1 MIGGHGMGGGRMVG
15 RGFMRGQPEDD
26 APPRPIRRATLVRVA
41 GLFGPYRARLALVTA
56 LVLASAGLG
65 VVAPLL
71 IRRVIDV
78 VLPARDMDHLTFLV
92 LLMVGA
98 TAVAGGLNLLQAYI
112 NTNIGLH
119 VMQDVRENVYRHL
132 QRQTLRFF
140 TRTRTGDIQSRLTN
154 DITGTQSVL
163 TDTASMIVS
172 NLAVVISSVAAML
185 VISWQLSLVG
195 LGMMPLFLYFMIRVG
210 NRRRRLT
217 RDAQRSVAELTAR
230 TGETLSVSGVIVAKT
245 FARERE
251 HLEQFEE
258 NSRRLTRISIR
269 QQMTGRGFFVIV
281 QTFFGLA
288 PAAIWWLGGWLLADG
303 NTAVTVGSLVA
314 FTTLQTRLLF
324 PLAGLMT
331 RSVEVTS
338 SLALFDRIFEY
349 LDEVPEIEDPPNPV
363 RIHRPTAK
371 GEVRFD
377 HVAFQYRGRHN
388 PEGEAEEAFS
398 LEDVDFTAEPGKMTA
413 IVGPSGSGKTTVGYL
428 ISRLYDV
435 DDGAVLIDGVNV
447 RDLALE
453 DLNRLVG
460 VVSQDPFLFHASVAD
475 NLRYGKPDAT
485 REEMEEAARTA
496 QIGDTIKALSEG
508 YETLVGERGYRMSGG
523 ERQRVA
529 IARVLLADPGILLL
543 DEATS
548 SLDTLSERLIQKGLA
563 SLMTGRTTI
572 AIAHRLSTVIA
583 ADQIVVMDRGRIV
596 GRGRHSELIER
607 SPLYR
612 RLYEEQFIAAP
623 DPLPATGS

>member
-15 RGFMRGQPEDD
+15 RGFMRGQPDED
-26 APPRPIRRATLVRVA
+26 APPRPIKRATLIRVA
-41 GLFGPYRARLALVTA
+41 GLFGPYRVRLALVGA

-65 VVAPLL
+65 VVGPLL

-78 VLPARDMDHLTFLV
+78 ALPARDMDHLTFLV
-92 LLMVGA
+92 LLTVGA
-98 TAVAGGLNLLQAYI
+98 TALAGGLNLLQAYI
-112 NTNIGLH
+112 NTTTRLH

-163 TDTASMIVS
+163 TDTVSMIVS

-195 LGMMPLFLYFMIRVG
+195 LGMMPVFLYFMIRVG

-217 RDAQRSVAELTAR
+217 GDAQRSVAELTAR

-269 QQMTGRGFFVIV
+269 QQMTGRSFFVIV

-288 PAAIWWLGGWLLADG
+288 PAAIWWLGGWMLADG

-331 RSVEVTS
+331 RTVEVTS

-349 LDEVPEIEDPPNPV
+349 LDEVPEIRDPPNPV

-377 HVAFQYRGRHN
+377 HVAFRYRGRQN

-435 DDGAVLIDGVNV
+435 DDGAVLIDRVNV

-460 VVSQDPFLFHASVAD
+460 VVSQDPFLFHASLAD

-485 REEMEEAARTA
+485 REEMEKAAQAA
-496 QIGDTIKALSEG
+496 QIGDTIEALSEG

-563 SLMTGRTTI
+563 SLMAGRTTI

-583 ADQIVVMDRGRIV
+583 ADQIVVMDHGRIV

-607 SPLYR
+607 SLLYR

-623 DPLPATGS
+623 DPLPAAGS

>member
-1 MIGGHGMGGGRMVG
+1 MMGGHGMGGG
-15 RGFMRGQPEDD
+15 FMRGGLDPDI
-26 APPRPIRRATLVRVA
+26 PPRPIRRATLVRVA
-41 GLFGPYRARLALVTA
+41 ALFGPYRWALALVVG
-56 LVLASAGLG
+56 LVLVGAGLG

-71 IRRVIDV
+71 IRSVIDV
-78 VLPARDMDHLTFLV
+78 ALPARDMGHLTFLV

-98 TAVAGGLNLLQAYI
+98 TGLAGGLNLLQAYV
-112 NTNIGLH
+112 NTTTGLH

-140 TRTRTGDIQSRLTN
+140 TGTRTGDIQSRLTN

-163 TDTASMIVS
+163 TGTVSMIVS
-172 NLAVVISSVAAML
+172 NLAVVVSSVAAML

-195 LGMMPLFLYFMIRVG
+195 LGMMPVFVYFMVRVG
-210 NRRRRLT
+210 RRRRRLT

-245 FARERE
+245 FAREKE

-288 PAAIWWLGGWLLADG
+288 PAAIWWLGGWLLAEG
-303 NTAVTVGSLVA
+303 GTAVTIGDLVA

-349 LDEVPEIEDPPNPV
+349 LDETPEIQDPPDPV
-363 RIHRPTAK
+363 RIDRRRAR

-377 HVAFQYRGRHN
+377 HVVFRYRGSGT
-388 PEGEAEEAFS
+388 PDGEAADAFS
-398 LEDVDFTAEPGKMTA
+398 LDDVDFTAEAGKMTA

-435 DDGAVLIDGVNV
+435 DGGAVLIDGVDV

-453 DLNRLVG
+453 DLNHLVG
-460 VVSQDPFLFHASVAD
+460 VVSQDTFLFHSSVAD

-485 REEMEEAARTA
+485 QEELEAAARAA
-496 QIGDTIKALSEG
+496 QIDGTIEALSDG

-523 ERQRVA
+523 ERQRLA
-529 IARVLLADPGILLL
+529 IARVLLADPGVLLL

-548 SLDTLSERLIQKGLA
+548 SLDTHSERLIQKGL
-563 SLMTGRTTI
+563 STLMAGRTTI

-583 ADQIVVMDRGRIV
+583 ADQIVVMDRGRIA
-596 GRGRHSELIER
+596 GRGRHAELMDR

-612 RLYEEQFIAAP
+612 HLYEEQFTAVP
-623 DPLPATGS
+623 DPLPAADS